1 MITTI
6 PPSIDAEAFARARQ
20 RCEGEVDAGQ
30 LERVAAELFSL
41 EGKLTWSVDGEP
53 WTDPMG
59 RDRPHL
65 HLSARGHLLVPC
77 ARCLGPLKQV
87 IAIERWAALAPDES
101 SAEQED
107 LEAEA
112 YDVLV
117 ASPHFSLAQW
127 LEDEV
132 LLELLRE
139 PRHAD
144 CSLPGHVQDDR
155 TSAFA
160 ALESLRKRES

>member
-1 MITTI
+1 MITSI
-6 PPSIDAEAFARARQ
+6 PPSIDADAFARARQ
-20 RCEGEVDAGQ
+20 RHEGTVEASQ
-30 LERVAAELFSL
+30 LERVSAELFSL
-41 EGKLTWSVDGEP
+41 EGTLNWSVNGEP

-65 HLSARGHLLVPC
+65 RLSVRGDLFVPC
-77 ARCLGPLKQV
+77 ARCLGPLKQP
-87 IAIERWAALAPDES
+87 IAIERWAALAPDEL
-101 SAEQED
+101 SAEHED

-117 ASPHFSLAQW
+117 ASPHFSLLQW

-132 LLELLRE
+132 LLELFRE

-144 CSLPGHVQDDR
+144 CSLPGHLQDDR

-160 ALESLRKRES
+160 ALEPLRKRES

>member
-1 MITTI
+1 MIPIT
-6 PPSIDAEAFARARQ
+6 PPSIDAEPFARARQ
-20 RCEGEVDAGQ
+20 QCSGETNACQ
-30 LERVAAELFSL
+30 LERVAAELFSSD
-41 EGKLTWSVDGEP
+41 GVLTWSVDGEP
-53 WTDPMG
+53 WTDPLG

-65 HLSARGHLLVPC
+65 HLRASGQLVVTC
-77 ARCLGPLKQV
+77 ARCLGPLKLV
-87 IAIERWAALAPDES
+87 IGIDRWAALAPDEA

-139 PRHAD
+139 PRHSECD
-144 CSLPGHVQDDR
+144 MPGHRQDER

-160 ALESLRKRES
+160 ALRSLKKRES

>member
-20 RCEGEVDAGQ
+20 RCEGAVDVCQ

-41 EGKLTWSVDGEP
+41 EGKLTWSVDGAP

-65 HLSARGHLLVPC
+65 HLSARGRLLVMC
-77 ARCLGPLKQV
+77 ARCLGPLQQV

-139 PRHAD
+139 PLHAD
-144 CSLPGHVQDDR
+144 CSLPGHVQDNR
-155 TSAFA
+155 TCAFA
-160 ALESLRKRES
+160 VLESLRKREA

>member
-1 MITTI
+1 LKLVIG
-6 PPSIDAEAFARARQ
+6 ID
-20 RCEGEVDAGQ
+20 
-30 LERVAAELFSL
+30 
-41 EGKLTWSVDGEP
+41 
-53 WTDPMG
+53 
-59 RDRPHL
+59 
-65 HLSARGHLLVPC
+65 
-77 ARCLGPLKQV
+77 
-87 IAIERWAALAPDES
+87 RWAALAPDEA

-117 ASPHFSLAQW
+117 ASSHFSLAQW

-139 PRHAD
+139 PRHSECD
-144 CSLPGHVQDDR
+144 MPGHLQDER

-160 ALESLRKRES
+160 ALASLTKRES

>member
-1 MITTI
+1 MIPTI
-6 PPSIDAEAFARARQ
+6 PPSIDAESFARTRQ
-20 RCEGEVDAGQ
+20 QCSGEANAFQ
-30 LERVAAELFSL
+30 LERVAAELFSI
-41 EGKLTWSVDGEP
+41 EGVLAWSVDGEP
-53 WTDPMG
+53 WTDPRG

-65 HLSARGHLLVPC
+65 HLRASGQLVVTC
-77 ARCLGPLKQV
+77 ARCLGPLKQA
-87 IAIERWAALAPDES
+87 IAIDRWAALAPDES
-101 SAEQED
+101 SAEDED
-107 LEAEA
+107 LEAET

-117 ASPHFSLAQW
+117 ASSHFSLAQW

-139 PRHAD
+139 PRHAECD
-144 CSLPGHVQDDR
+144 LPGHLQDER

>member
-1 MITTI
+1 MIPTI
-6 PPSIDAEAFARARQ
+6 PPVIDAETFARARQ
-20 RCEGEVDAGQ
+20 KCAGEVDACQ
-30 LERVAAELFSL
+30 LERVAAELFSVDGGL
-41 EGKLTWSVDGEP
+41 IWSVQGEP

-65 HLSARGHLLVPC
+65 NLNARGQLTVTC
-77 ARCLGPLKQV
+77 ARCLGPLQQSVV
-87 IAIERWAALAPDES
+87 IDRWAALAPDES
-101 SAEQED
+101 SAESED
-107 LEAEA
+107 LEADA

-117 ASPHFSLAQW
+117 SSPRFSLAQW

-144 CSLPGHVQDDR
+144 CELPGHFEEDR
-155 TSAFA
+155 ASAFA
-160 ALESLRKRES
+160 ALASLKKRES

>member
-1 MITTI
+1 MIPTS
-6 PPSIDAEAFARARQ
+6 PPSVDAEAFARARH
-20 RCEGEVDAGQ
+20 RVAGETDVRQ
-30 LERVAAELFSL
+30 LERVAAELYNL
-41 EGKLTWSVDGEP
+41 EGSLTWSVDGEP
-53 WTDPMG
+53 WTDPVG

-65 HLSARGHLLVPC
+65 HLCAKGQLIVAC
-77 ARCLGPLKQV
+77 ARCLGPLSQT
-87 IAIERWAALAPDES
+87 IAIDRWAALAPDES

-112 YDVLV
+112 YDVLL

-144 CSLPGHVQDDR
+144 CHLPGHLEGER
-155 TSAFA
+155 TSAFS
-160 ALESLRKRES
+160 ALASLKKREP

>member
-1 MITTI
+1 MIPTI
-6 PPSIDAEAFARARQ
+6 PPSIDAISFARTRQ
-20 RCEGEVDAGQ
+20 QCAGEADACQ
-30 LERVAAELFSL
+30 LERVATELFRM
-41 EGKLTWSVDGEP
+41 EGVLAWSVDGEP

-65 HLSARGHLLVPC
+65 RLRANGDLVVTC
-77 ARCLGPLKQV
+77 ARCLGPLKQAV
-87 IAIERWAALAPDES
+87 AIDRWAAFAPDES
-101 SAEQED
+101 SAEEED

-117 ASPHFSLAQW
+117 ASSHFSLAQW

-139 PRHAD
+139 PRHAECD
-144 CSLPGHVQDDR
+144 LPGHLQDER

-160 ALESLRKRES
+160 ALAPLRKRES